1 MILSVVILAL
11 ARIPFRILKRRRRT
25 PAGAGVTAVVVA
37 LLLAAPGTAQEPM
50 NPALQPDGV
59 YEAGQIVERRPGGL
73 PSLGVMFRQ
82 EFPAGINH
90 IVTGPDHI
98 AFVVALALV
107 AQTAWGLFVVV
118 SFFTLAHALTLTLAS
133 LNVLPLGELGV
144 SVIELGVALSIVWV
158 AAENI
163 VWKGKTHHR
172 PLLAFGF
179 GLVHGYAFSE
189 HFREALL
196 DVDLSAAANLLKFLF
211 KVLAFNLGVDAGQL
225 AVVYVTFG
233 LLVWLRRR
241 ASPEAMDR
249 TVLKLSAAIGL
260 FGLVWSGERLWG
272 IAKSLAG

>member
-118 SFFTLAHALTLTLAS
+118 SFFTLAHA
-133 LNVLPLGELGV
+133 LGELGV